1 MSITDYK
8 DITEKQSQS
17 NHPELL
23 TRNRYLAIVVS
34 TQLHVRDG
42 SVQITLYYVSG
53 SQRLKGIFTP

>member
-23 TRNRYLAIVVS
+23 TRNCYSAIVVS

-53 SQRLKGIFTP
+53 IQRLKGIIIP